1 MGAGIDAIVPRS
13 GTTQA
18 EAARLLGPSQPDV
31 YRPLKGDWRE
41 HSLELLFRMIA
52 VLGRDIVIV
61 IRWPRWSA
69 GPPSFGTGIGSGRI
83 SGPPW

>member
-1 MGAGIDAIVPRS
+1 MGGTDLGLSDADAHRVKAEMGAGIDAIVPRR

-31 YRPLKGDWRE
+31 YRPFKGDLRE

-52 VLGRDIVIV
+52 VLG
-61 IRWPRWSA
+61 
-69 GPPSFGTGIGSGRI
+69 
-83 SGPPW
+83 